1 MKFSCPLLQTN
12 EGTIDRVIR
21 VIIGSVALLAGFFW
35 LTGTAATI
43 AYVVGIAGLAT
54 GLIGFC
60 GLYKLLGISTCQI
73 EK

>member
-1 MKFSCPLLQTN
+1 MKFSCPIAQPN

-35 LTGTAATI
+35 LTGTWQTI
-43 AYVVGIAGLAT
+43 AYAVGIAGLAT

-60 GLYKLLGISTCQI
+60 GLYKLLGISTCPI
-73 EK
+73 KK